1 VPPPEARIL
10 FRRKSL
16 RPGPSSSTELLQ
28 SPFPLSIPIEFR
40 RSARAGRLSLRVDNA
55 RQRVVLVAPAS
66 VAKRHAMDFL
76 IRHEGWINAR
86 VAQLP
91 VVQPFQDGATI
102 PILGVPHTIRGEPAK
117 LRGLVT
123 LGAGIVTVPG
133 APEHVGRKLKDFLK
147 KEAKREIAELARAK
161 SAAVGRPVKGLTLR
175 DTRSR
180 WGSCSASGRLAF
192 SWRLYLAPDWV
203 LDYVVAHEVA
213 HLKEMNHGPR
223 FWALCASLTE
233 TDPKAARAWL
243 KQHGGALHA
252 YG

>member
-1 VPPPEARIL
+1 M
-10 FRRKSL
+10 
-16 RPGPSSSTELLQ
+16 
-28 SPFPLSIPIEFR
+28 SIPIEFR
-40 RSARAGRLSLRVDNA
+40 RSTRAGRLSLRVDNA

-66 VAKRHAMDFL
+66 VARRHAIDFL
-76 IRHEGWINAR
+76 VRHEGWINAR
-86 VAQLP
+86 IEQLP
-91 VVQPFQDGATI
+91 AVQPFQDGATVL
-102 PILGVPHTIRGEPAK
+102 ILGVPHTIRGEPAK

-123 LGAGIVTVPG
+123 LGPGVVTVPG
-133 APEHVGRKLKDFLK
+133 APESVGRKLTDFLK
-147 KEAKREIAELARAK
+147 KEAKREIAELARVK

-180 WGSCSASGRLAF
+180 WGSCSAGGRLAF
-192 SWRLYLAPDWV
+192 SWRLFLAPGWV

-233 TDPKAARAWL
+233 TDPKKARAWL